1 MIPVFKQKATKAGPE
16 LLVLAKWEEF
26 TSWFLART
34 ARWPKTVRFTLTQRL
49 ENNCLDI
56 AEQLVIARYDRR
68 QRPKQLKDINL
79 SLERIRLLLRL
90 SRQRQVMAN
99 KSFESAM
106 RQIDEVGRMIH
117 GWRQSFLKTK
127 EAS

>member
-1 MIPVFKQKATKAGPE
+1 MIAASKRKPTEAGPE

-56 AEQLVIARYDRR
+56 AEQLVIARDDRL
-68 QRPKQLKDINL
+68 QRPKLLKDINL
-79 SLERIRLLLRL
+79 CLERLRLLLRL
-90 SRQRQVMAN
+90 AKQREVMAN

-106 RQIDEVGRMIH
+106 RQIDEVGRMLH
-117 GWRQSFLKTK
+117 GWRQSLIKGK
-127 EAS
+127 ESS

>member
-1 MIPVFKQKATKAGPE
+1 MIPIIKKEPAKAGAE

-56 AEQLVIARYDRR
+56 AEQLVLARYDRR
-68 QRPKQLKDINL
+68 RRPELLKTINL
-79 SLERIRLLLRL
+79 SLERLRLLLRI
-90 SRQRQVMAN
+90 SKQRQVMAN

-117 GWRQSFLKTK
+117 GWRQSFQGSK
-127 EAS
+127 ESL

>member
-1 MIPVFKQKATKAGPE
+1 VIPIIKKKPTEAGPE

-56 AEQLVIARYDRR
+56 AEQLVIARYDSR
-68 QRPKQLKDINL
+68 QRFKLLKDINL
-79 SLERIRLLLRL
+79 CLERLRLLLRI
-90 SRQRQVMAN
+90 SKSRQVMAN

-106 RQIDEVGRMIH
+106 RQIDEVGRMIY
-117 GWRQSFLKTK
+117 GWRQSFYSSKDN
-127 EAS
+127 S